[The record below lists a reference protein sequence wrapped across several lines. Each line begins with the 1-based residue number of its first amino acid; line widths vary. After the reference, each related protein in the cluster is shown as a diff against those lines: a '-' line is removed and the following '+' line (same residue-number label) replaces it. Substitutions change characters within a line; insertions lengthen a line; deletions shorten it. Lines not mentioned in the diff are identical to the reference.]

1 MFARKI
7 IIFLF
12 VSVVL
17 MPMSFSIFGVDT
29 NIATNTISLD
39 VPEIALLKSNST
51 FISLSLLHREAGMS
65 IETSKSDSTARLL
78 ISSVVTT
85 STRSVSA
92 RITFGNVPTGT
103 NLLLSAINPNSHFVG
118 SFGNIGS
125 PILLDAT
132 DKPIVSG
139 IATCYSGTGSDD
151 GYILRYTFALDPNPI
166 LYGSLRATTNAQITV
181 TLTLTAA
188 L

>member
-1 MFARKI
+1 M
-7 IIFLF
+7 
-12 VSVVL
+12 L
-17 MPMSFSIFGVDT
+17 MPMGFSIFGIDT
-29 NIATNTISLD
+29 NVATNTISLD
-39 VPEIALLKSNST
+39 VREVALLKSNST
-51 FISLSLLHREAGMS
+51 FISLSLLHRDAGMS
-65 IETSKSDSTARLL
+65 IEASKSDSTARLL

-92 RITFGNVPTGT
+92 RITFGSVPTGT

-118 SFGNIGS
+118 SFGNMGS

-139 IATCYSGTGSDD
+139 IGTCYSGTGSDD
-151 GYILRYTFALDPNPI
+151 GYILRYTFALDPNPL